1 MISGR
6 HSIYIMGYLT
16 FLSREH
22 AATISFLFEEEK
34 FIPKKSDSLPVAITG
49 MFTNKIVN
57 ILLFVQVAK

>member
-6 HSIYIMGYLT
+6 HSIFIIGYLT

-49 MFTNKIVN
+49 MFTNKIDS
-57 ILLFVQVAK
+57 ILINYLFP

>member
-6 HSIYIMGYLT
+6 HSIFIIGYLT
-16 FLSREH
+16 FFLSREH

-49 MFTNKIVN
+49 MFTNKIDI
-57 ILLFVQVAK
+57 ILLFL